1 MDDLSP
7 LQRDRLD
14 YRPVLPDCL
23 AKETH
28 LFHFACDYRVKGE
41 RAPHELL
48 PGPVLGLDDRAADGP
63 YRASQSRGADANAAA
78 PHTADIERR
87 FPLTSHAPV
96 CRLVAV
102 GGGTSPGSD
111 LASKERKERA
121 RCRSRARLGLVF
133 SGGPAPGGNNV
144 AWGMLD
150 CLERWAAEADRDDR
164 DDDDDD
170 AEPVKLVG
178 FLGGPDG
185 LLKRRWKHVDARE
198 MNRRKNQGG
207 FDLLGSG
214 RTRLNTEAHFDAV
227 RDSCV
232 ELELDGLVVCGGD
245 DSNTNAAFLAEYLAA
260 DPHCRTAVVGV
271 PKTIDDD
278 LKGGGIG
285 ISFGFDSASGVYA
298 EIVGNLC
305 SDARSAGKYWHFIR
319 VMGRNASHLTL
330 ECALRCQPNVALIGE
345 EVAAKGITLNAV
357 VDDIASLVEARA
369 RQGLRHGV
377 VLVPEGLL
385 AFTPDVA
392 KLMDE
397 LSGVHPGSSG
407 ADTMTRLSLDARKT
421 AASLPD
427 DIFAELT
434 QTRDPHGNPRLSAV
448 DTEKLLARM
457 VKSKVE
463 SAAVTRREESRVAAE
478 FSRDADDGAR
488 PERWKDADALVVG
501 VSRSGKTPLAS
512 YLAARGMKVANLP
525 LVPRH
530 GELMCPSQVHDVDP
544 RRVFGLTIN
553 PEELSSIRA
562 NRLRSI
568 GVDAKTDEEYSS
580 LRAVRREL
588 AMAKALY
595 AKHPGWTTIDVTHR
609 AIEEIAAG
617 VVSAMKN
624 AGVLPGAYDRDERE
638 NAVDAKFSPVFHFCG
653 YEGRS
658 GLPSDFD
665 ATYAYTLGYA
675 AATLA
680 AGGAN
685 GVIAAV
691 TNPEASSPRDW
702 RVAGVPLCRLM
713 RSESRDGRER
723 LVIKKALVD
732 LDGGAFAA
740 FASRRDGWRM
750 ADRYVCPGPVQ
761 FASGARWVEK
771 LPAVLRLDA
780 FGGMRG
786 RCEVTGEDEREDVEV
801 GDGRGVWAA

>member
-1 MDDLSP
+1 
-7 LQRDRLD
+7 
-14 YRPVLPDCL
+14 
-23 AKETH
+23 
-28 LFHFACDYRVKGE
+28 
-41 RAPHELL
+41 
-48 PGPVLGLDDRAADGP
+48 
-63 YRASQSRGADANAAA
+63 
-78 PHTADIERR
+78 
-87 FPLTSHAPV
+87 
-96 CRLVAV
+96 
-102 GGGTSPGSD
+102 
-111 LASKERKERA
+111 
-121 RCRSRARLGLVF
+121 
-133 SGGPAPGGNNV
+133 
-144 AWGMLD
+144 
-150 CLERWAAEADRDDR
+150 
-164 DDDDDD
+164 
-170 AEPVKLVG
+170 
-178 FLGGPDG
+178 
-185 LLKRRWKHVDARE
+185 
-198 MNRRKNQGG
+198 
-207 FDLLGSG
+207 
-214 RTRLNTEAHFDAV
+214 
-227 RDSCV
+227 
-232 ELELDGLVVCGGD
+232 
-245 DSNTNAAFLAEYLAA
+245 
-260 DPHCRTAVVGV
+260 
-271 PKTIDDD
+271 
-278 LKGGGIG
+278 
-285 ISFGFDSASGVYA
+285 
-298 EIVGNLC
+298 
-305 SDARSAGKYWHFIR
+305 
-319 VMGRNASHLTL
+319 
-330 ECALRCQPNVALIGE
+330 
-345 EVAAKGITLNAV
+345 
-357 VDDIASLVEARA
+357 
-369 RQGLRHGV
+369 
-377 VLVPEGLL
+377 
-385 AFTPDVA
+385 
-392 KLMDE
+392 
-397 LSGVHPGSSG
+397 
-407 ADTMTRLSLDARKT
+407 MTRLSLDARKT

-463 SAAVTRREESRVAAE
+463 SAAVTRREEARVAAE

-530 GELMCPSQVHDVDP
+530 GELMCPSQIHDVDP

-588 AMAKALY
+588 AMAKASVRE
-595 AKHPGWTTIDVTHR
+595 APWVDHDRRDAQGDR
-609 AIEEIAAG
+609 GDRRGCRE
-617 VVSAMKN
+617 
-624 AGVLPGAYDRDERE
+624 RDENRGGSSRRVRPRR
-638 NAVDAKFSPVFHFCG
+638 ARDRVDAKFSPVFHFCG

-713 RSESRDGRER
+713 RRESRDGRER

-750 ADRYVCPGPVQ
+750 TDRYVCPGPVQ
-761 FASGARWVEK
+761 FAGGEGTRWVEK